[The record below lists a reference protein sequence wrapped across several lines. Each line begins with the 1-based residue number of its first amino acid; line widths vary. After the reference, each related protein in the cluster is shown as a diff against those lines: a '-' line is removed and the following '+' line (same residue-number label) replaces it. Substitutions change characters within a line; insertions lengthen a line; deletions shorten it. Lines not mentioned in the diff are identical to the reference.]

1 MNLARLSKVIAF
13 VANLC
18 PCKKS
23 ENVSEPD
30 SGGRAM
36 LFTVHVYVCHAGSQV
51 ERPLV
56 HLARYPGGIV
66 PNNTLCQP
74 TPLYEFIACLGIFFI
89 LWRLRDKL
97 KPSGALFMLYLVLAG
112 AERFIVEFIR
122 LNPRLL
128 FGLSEAQLISIPL
141 MIIGLA
147 GFFFLRSRTP
157 AASTLSE

>member
-56 HLARYPGGIV
+56 HLASLSLNSLSVSIGWFCIGG
-66 PNNTLCQP
+66 TL
-74 TPLYEFIACLGIFFI
+74 
-89 LWRLRDKL
+89 
-97 KPSGALFMLYLVLAG
+97 
-112 AERFIVEFIR
+112 
-122 LNPRLL
+122 
-128 FGLSEAQLISIPL
+128 
-141 MIIGLA
+141 
-147 GFFFLRSRTP
+147 
-157 AASTLSE
+157 